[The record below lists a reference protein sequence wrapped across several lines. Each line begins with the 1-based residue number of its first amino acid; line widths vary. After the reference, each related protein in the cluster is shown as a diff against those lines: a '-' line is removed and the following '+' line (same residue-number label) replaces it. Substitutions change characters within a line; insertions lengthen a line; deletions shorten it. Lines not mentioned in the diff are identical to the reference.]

1 MMPNGIARATPGVVR
16 IVTKNLLFVAP
27 LLVTAAL
34 AVGCGDG
41 GSSYGDTATNA
52 STPAAAKTAAAVTED
67 KTAAAT
73 EVKMAG
79 STFAPGTI
87 DLKVGDTVTF
97 VNDDEIA
104 HTATS
109 DAFDSGTMDARRD
122 VRVHGREG
130 RDDQLRLQLPS
141 RHDRDDQ
148 RHLDPSVDQISTLV
162 RTFSTTA
169 SVNSVVVE
177 CPPRSTVLVPVAI
190 VSSTD
195 S

>member
-1 MMPNGIARATPGVVR
+1 
-16 IVTKNLLFVAP
+16 
-27 LLVTAAL
+27 
-34 AVGCGDG
+34 
-41 GSSYGDTATNA
+41 
-52 STPAAAKTAAAVTED
+52 
-67 KTAAAT
+67 
-73 EVKMAG
+73 MAG

-104 HTATS
+104 HTATVGRVRLR
-109 DAFDSGTMDARRD
+109 DDGPRRD
-122 VRVHGREG
+122 VRLHGLQG

-177 CPPRSTVLVPVAI
+177 CPPRSTVLVPVAT

>member
-1 MMPNGIARATPGVVR
+1 M
-16 IVTKNLLFVAP
+16 TKNLLFVAP
-27 LLVTAAL
+27 LLATAAL
-34 AVGCGDG
+34 AVGCGGG

-67 KTAAAT
+67 KPPPRPRSRWPARR
-73 EVKMAG
+73 
-79 STFAPGTI
+79 SQPGTI

-104 HTATS
+104 HTATA
-109 DAFDSGTMDARRD
+109 DGTFDSGTMEPGAKFDFTA
-122 VRVHGREG
+122 EQG

-148 RHLDPSVDQISTLV
+148 RHLEPSVDQISTLV

-177 CPPRSTVLVPVAI
+177 CPPRSTVFIPVAV